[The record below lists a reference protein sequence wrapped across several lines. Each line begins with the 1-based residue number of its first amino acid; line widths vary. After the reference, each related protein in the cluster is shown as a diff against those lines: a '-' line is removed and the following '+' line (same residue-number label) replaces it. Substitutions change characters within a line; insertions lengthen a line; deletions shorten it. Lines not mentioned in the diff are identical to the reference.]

1 MTKSLSLSKRKFLR
15 LEELHMLFGL
25 NFKMVNKLLG
35 LVVLA
40 LFCTACGPNNTVPLT
55 YPTKDSSLLPAPNA
69 PRATVVLFQDKR
81 KQPHLGTRSNN
92 TTFEGT
98 SSIPE
103 YISRSF
109 ADALSR
115 RGIQVSF
122 TNTVAQAR
130 RAGAGHII
138 TGVVTEASLKEVS
151 IAELRVSVV
160 AEVYLQNFEGG
171 RILNENLSASQSV
184 AGIISTSTATELIQ
198 STVQEMIRP
207 GVDKVNSVIGYKF
220 KK

>member
-1 MTKSLSLSKRKFLR
+1 MKFSV
-15 LEELHMLFGL
+15 
-25 NFKMVNKLLG
+25 NFKMLNMLLSFTIM
-35 LVVLA
+35 A
-40 LFCTACGPNNTVPLT
+40 FFCTACGPNNTVPLT
-55 YPTKDSSLLPAPNA
+55 YPAKDSSLLPAPNA
-69 PRATVVLFQDKR
+69 PRATVVLFKDKR
-81 KQPHLGTRSNN
+81 SQPHLGTRSDS

-103 YISRSF
+103 YVSRSF

-122 TNTVAQAR
+122 ANSIAQAR

-138 TGVVTEASLKEVS
+138 TGAITEATLKEVS
-151 IAELRVSVV
+151 IAELRVSMV
-160 AEVYLQNFEGG
+160 AEVYLQNFEGA
-171 RILNENLSASQSV
+171 RIINENLSASQSV

-207 GVDKVNSVIGYKF
+207 GVDKVNSVIGYKL
-220 KK
+220 KP